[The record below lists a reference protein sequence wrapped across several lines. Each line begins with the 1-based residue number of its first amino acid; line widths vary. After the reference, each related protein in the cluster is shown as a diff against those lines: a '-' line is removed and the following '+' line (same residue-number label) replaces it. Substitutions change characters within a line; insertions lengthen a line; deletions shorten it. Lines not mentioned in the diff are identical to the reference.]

1 MVEPAI
7 TGTLT
12 ILLAAFAA
20 MIAYF
25 QWRTAHQRI
34 VLDLFDRRVQVL
46 EDIEE
51 IIRNIN
57 RTTDVSNDD
66 MRLFW
71 KARAKAGFLFGPDI
85 NDYLMVRLLDDLAW
99 RNTFDDSTIN
109 TSQERQELLHKKYE
123 ILKRI
128 SRFSKEVVPL
138 FEPYMKLDHAFP
150 MAAEC
155 RDRNVR
161 EQSEPR
167 VGLWIAWLVSA
178 ELWAASPTPSSPPAP
193 DAPRPRAGRA
203 VCRRRL
209 RSRPERRG
217 RSRRCCSCPSA
228 PSLRRALFVK
238 SRSRA

>member
-71 KARAKAGFLFGPDI
+71 KARAKARFLFGPDI

-99 RNTFDDSTIN
+99 
-109 TSQERQELLHKKYE
+109 
-123 ILKRI
+123 
-128 SRFSKEVVPL
+128 
-138 FEPYMKLDHAFP
+138 
-150 MAAEC
+150 
-155 RDRNVR
+155 
-161 EQSEPR
+161 
-167 VGLWIAWLVSA
+167 
-178 ELWAASPTPSSPPAP
+178 
-193 DAPRPRAGRA
+193 
-203 VCRRRL
+203 
-209 RSRPERRG
+209 
-217 RSRRCCSCPSA
+217 
-228 PSLRRALFVK
+228 
-238 SRSRA
+238 